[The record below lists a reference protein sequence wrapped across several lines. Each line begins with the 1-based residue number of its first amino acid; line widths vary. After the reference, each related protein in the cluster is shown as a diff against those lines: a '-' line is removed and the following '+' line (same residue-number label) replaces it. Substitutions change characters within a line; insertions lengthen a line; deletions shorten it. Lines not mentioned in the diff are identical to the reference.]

1 MAGRDGPR
9 TVARD
14 GPVVC
19 RTRPADL
26 SPWTALRAFAG
37 PRVAWAPADGPAVVG
52 CGVADEVSASGPDRF
67 SAVRERATSLFSA
80 LEFAP
85 APGVEAS
92 VPAAARPR
100 LLGGFAFHADHEP
113 GPPWRGFPSAR
124 FVLPRVQVATDGTTT
139 WVTATTVGPDADAE
153 SAEAALES
161 AIERVE
167 GTPENWSPPP
177 GIADLH
183 RTPSRAGWRSQVRAA
198 VERIDD
204 GELEKVVLASTLT
217 ARLQGPFR
225 LADTLARLSEASP
238 DCYRFA
244 VDPGLGSTF
253 FGATPERLV
262 TRRGEQVRTEALAG
276 SIGRGGTAEE
286 DERLTNRLRGSSR
299 IRHEHDLVAESVREQ
314 LDPQAATVDVGEVG
328 VRKLGSVQHLE
339 TPIAATLAEPT
350 HVLELVEALH
360 PTPAVGGL
368 PPDVAQ
374 RIIRETEAFD
384 RGWYAGPVGW
394 FDAEGDGSFAVG
406 IRSAVATAEEAT
418 LFAGNGIVRDSDP
431 DEEWD
436 ELQLKYRP
444 MLDQLRQ

>member
-1 MAGRDGPR
+1 MGGPDGPR
-9 TVARD
+9 AVARD

-52 CGVADEVSASGPDRF
+52 CGVADGVSAAGPGRF
-67 SAVRERATSLFSA
+67 STVRERASSLFSR

-92 VPAAARPR
+92 VPATARPR
-100 LLGGFAFHADHEP
+100 LFGGFAFHADHAQ
-113 GPPWRGFPSAR
+113 GAPWTGFPSAR
-124 FVLPRVQVATDGTTT
+124 FVLPRVQVATDGSTT
-139 WVTATTVGPDADAE
+139 WVTATTTGPDADAE
-153 SAEAALES
+153 ATEAALES
-161 AIERVE
+161 AIDRIRR
-167 GTPENWSPPP
+167 TPETRAPPP
-177 GIADLH
+177 GIANVR
-183 RTPSRAGWRSQVRAA
+183 RTPTRDEWRGQVEAA
-198 VERIDD
+198 VDRIDA

-225 LADTLARLSEASP
+225 LADTLARLSRSSP

-244 VDPGLGSTF
+244 VDPGLGATF

-262 TRRGEQVRTEALAG
+262 TRRGDRVRTEALAG
-276 SIGRGGTAEE
+276 SIGRGGTAAE
-286 DERLTNRLRGSSR
+286 DDRLTRQLRETTR
-299 IRHEHDLVAESVREQ
+299 IRHEHDLVAESIREQ
-314 LDPQAATVDVGEVG
+314 LSAHAAAIEVGEVG

-339 TPIAATLAEPT
+339 TPIAATLREPT

-394 FDAEGDGSFAVG
+394 FDAEGDGNFAVG

-444 MLDQLRQ
+444 MLDQLRA